1 MRRQRVGERDETG
14 IKRAARGLQRLLGLQ
29 HDGEF
34 CEIESAHI
42 DQGARSRLRRNAG
55 GMGKS
60 VADFTQGD
68 QPEWRRQV
76 ERRL

>member
-1 MRRQRVGERDETG
+1 VRRQRVGERDETG

-42 DQGARSRLRRNAG
+42 NQGARSCLRRNAG

-68 QPEWRRQV
+68 QPEWRWQI